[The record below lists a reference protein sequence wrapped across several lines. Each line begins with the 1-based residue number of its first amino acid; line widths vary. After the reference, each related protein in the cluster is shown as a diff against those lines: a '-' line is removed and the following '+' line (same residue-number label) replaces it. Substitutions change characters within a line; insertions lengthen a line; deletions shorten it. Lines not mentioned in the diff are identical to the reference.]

1 MNDGLAQVLRF
12 VFFCHKIQILIVL
25 YRIKNCIDVQII
37 SGVI

>member
-1 MNDGLAQVLRF
+1 MNDGLAQVPQF
-12 VFFCHKIQILIVL
+12 FFFCPNIQILNVL